1 MANSEKIR
9 NRDRVMQQRSVEGTL
24 VEPNNMPLKNQQVNE
39 DIKEEI
45 SKYIETNENKNTTF
59 S

>member
-1 MANSEKIR
+1 
-9 NRDRVMQQRSVEGTL
+9 MQQRSVEGTL